1 MEIRKT
7 YPKLSGKPYNKTIF
21 KFHTRMTKE
30 KNRQQ
35 RFDRIKIEKQT

>member
-30 KNRQQ
+30 KIGS
-35 RFDRIKIEKQT
+35 DVLIE